1 MMMTVFDRRSVRRH
15 RDRAAIGFVAH
26 DFLLTEV
33 TTRLVDRLDDVKRE
47 FRRVLDIGAHVGM
60 LRDKIEKR
68 PGTKFVI
75 ASDLSPAMARECGGA
90 ALAADDEA
98 LPFAEGAFDLI
109 VSSLSLHWVND
120 LPGSLI
126 QIRRALRPDGF
137 FLAALLGGDTLIEL
151 RDVLV
156 EAELEV
162 DNGASPRVS
171 PFLDVRE
178 AGALLQRTGFALP
191 VADSDTVTVTWP
203 DALALMRD
211 LRGMGEANAVIER
224 NKAFT
229 GRETLFNAVARYQ
242 ERYGNTEGRIPATFQ
257 VIYLTGWAPHAN
269 QQQALQRGT
278 ATSRLADAL
287 DVTEVSTGEKAQP
300 DS

>member
-1 MMMTVFDRRSVRRH
+1 MTVFDRRSVRQH
-15 RDRAAIGFVAH
+15 RDRAASGLAGH

-33 TTRLVDRLDDVKRE
+33 ASRLLDRLDDVKRE
-47 FRRVLDIGAHVGM
+47 FQCVLDIGANMGM
-60 LRDKIEKR
+60 LRDKIEQR
-68 PGTKFVI
+68 SGIEFVV
-75 ASDLSPAMARECGGA
+75 ASDLSPVMAFGLGGA

-98 LPFAEGAFDLI
+98 LPFAENAFDLI
-109 VSSLSLHWVND
+109 VSGLSLHWVND
-120 LPGSLI
+120 LPGALI
-126 QIRRALRPDGF
+126 QIRRALRPDGL
-137 FLAALLGGDTLIEL
+137 FLAALLGGDTLSEL

-162 DNGASPRVS
+162 DKGASPRVS

-224 NKAFT
+224 NKTFT
-229 GRETLFNAVARYQ
+229 RRETIFNAVARYR
-242 ERYGNTEGRIPATFQ
+242 ERYGDAEGRIPATFH
-257 VIYLTGWAPHAN
+257 VIYLTGWAPHSN
-269 QQQALQRGT
+269 QQQAMPRGT

-287 DVTEVSTGEKAQP
+287 DVTEVSTGEKILP
-300 DS
+300 NS